1 MKRFLI
7 IARIATQAGMAF
19 AFYNAVEAEANGLPI
34 SLTGHSLGGGLAG
47 LVAAN
52 DSVKTW
58 SVAA

>member
-1 MKRFLI
+1 
-7 IARIATQAGMAF
+7 MAF

-52 DSVKTW
+52 DNVKTW